1 MSELVIETIRPGHC
15 AALAR
20 LQIECYPTLGAD
32 ELMDERNFRRHCE
45 IFPEGNFVAPWAGR
59 VVGLGTGLLV
69 DFDFAHTQHRFM
81 EFIGG
86 GNFEGHQPDGA
97 WYYGADISVHPDFRR
112 RGIARQLYAAR
123 KGYVAAAGKC
133 GIVGGGLIPG
143 YADYKAELSPK
154 EYVERVIA
162 GELRDPTLSVQLR
175 NGFEV
180 RGLLRDYIEDS
191 ASDNWATLLVWEN
204 PEYQVEEVSS

>member
-1 MSELVIETIRPGHC
+1 
-15 AALAR
+15 
-20 LQIECYPTLGAD
+20 
-32 ELMDERNFRRHCE
+32 
-45 IFPEGNFVAPWAGR
+45 
-59 VVGLGTGLLV
+59 
-69 DFDFAHTQHRFM
+69 M

-86 GNFEGHQPDGA
+86 GDFSGHRPAGP
-97 WYYGADISVHPDFRR
+97 WYYGADISVHPDYRQ

-143 YADYKAELSPK
+143 YADYKARLSSQ

-162 GELRDPTLSVQLR
+162 GELRDPTLSMQLR

-180 RGLLRDYIEDS
+180 RGLLRDYFEDS

-204 PEYQVEEVSS
+204 PECTAQ